1 MEQKNG
7 VASSHFGY
15 KTCLGDAE
23 FLFILCFIAYCCIQ
37 ISFYLKKKFTTY
49 FFVVDENGVD

>member
-23 FLFILCFIAYCCIQ
+23 FLFYLMFHSILLHTNKFL
-37 ISFYLKKKFTTY
+37 SKKKFTTY
-49 FFVVDENGVD
+49 FVVVDKNGVD